1 MEKKYERY
9 AAQIKFIISSYER
22 SVKEAA
28 DAATKLMGN
37 NRFSPIGK
45 EEGKKEIFADLNKT
59 AANNTS
65 LIRETVKAFCNEYR
79 VKLPEDGKNHD
90 TDIANAIQV
99 IDMLGF
105 LMTENALRGILDPIK
120 NSYKS
125 LKMIYDIMEA
135 KNGGSYSNTA
145 PDTHYSD
152 SVMRVLYEYMGINT
166 QVNDYL
172 DSLRMIEDIVSDG
185 VKLGFRVESY
195 SDANVVVLIPVIP
208 YSILACAD
216 WMIQTGEQYAA
227 LEDQF
232 TDLFKVHTPTAA
244 EMIES
249 ILK

>member
-1 MEKKYERY
+1 MEKKYEGY
-9 AAQIKFIISSYER
+9 AAQIKVIIDSFER

-90 TDIANAIQV
+90 TDISNAIRV

-105 LMTENALRGILDPIK
+105 KMSENALRGILDPIK

-125 LKMIYDIMEA
+125 LKMVYDIMDA
-135 KNGGSYSNTA
+135 KNGGTSVSFVSDA
-145 PDTHYSD
+145 HYSE
-152 SVMRVLYEYMGINT
+152 SVMKVLYEYMGVNT

-172 DSLRMIEDIVSDG
+172 DMFRMIEDIVSDG
-185 VKLGFRVESY
+185 VKLGFKVESY
-195 SDANVVVLIPVIP
+195 TNASVVVLVPVIP
-208 YSILACAD
+208 YSILACAA
-216 WMIQTGEQYAA
+216 WMIQAGEQYAA

-232 TDLFKVHTPTAA
+232 TDLFKVHTPTDA

-249 ILK
+249 VLK